1 MQHLPERYEHDRD
14 IWNACAQTYEEQ
26 IVRGHPDVTD
36 YEGFEHTLLD
46 RLVTSLCRDHG
57 RTIHLYDFGCGSGRL
72 HLDFGRRMTVEA
84 HCPPRSGYRGSIAH
98 IGGIDFSSEM
108 IELAKQKVKKAG
120 LDALLPERLSFD
132 IGSAFDVRTY
142 EGEDLPLA
150 VSVCN
155 SIGVMQGPAGAKRL
169 FESMRRYVEQRKGI
183 AVISAYKKEA
193 VATHALGNYESTL
206 DVCGQPRWIEPST
219 YASSEFLLRP
229 RYYKRAFDTD
239 TSITVDVFD
248 HSGNCIERGVS
259 LQRNQQA
266 TEKAIKSGVI
276 TTHADYHSQW
286 YSQSRFRSWM
296 RELWPEGTRWH
307 IDAAKI
313 DCMRG
318 APAQLAILDY
328 SGLFETLA
336 ARWHLKPLN

>member
-1 MQHLPERYEHDRD
+1 MQHLSERYEHDKN

-26 IVRGHPDVTD
+26 IVCGHPDVTD
-36 YEGFEHTLLD
+36 YEGFEHTFLD

-72 HLDFGRRMTVEA
+72 HLDLGQRIIAEARRPS
-84 HCPPRSGYRGSIAH
+84 HNGYRGSIAH
-98 IGGIDFSSEM
+98 IGGIDFSGEM

-120 LDALLPERLSFD
+120 LDALMPGRLSFD
-132 IGSAFDVRTY
+132 IGSAFDVRAY
-142 EGEDLPLA
+142 EGEHLPLA

-155 SIGVMQGPAGAKRL
+155 SIGVMQGPAGARRL

-206 DVCGQPRWIEPST
+206 DVCGQPRWLEPST
-219 YASSEFLLRP
+219 HASPEYVLRP
-229 RYYKRAFDTD
+229 HYYKRAFDSD
-239 TSITVDVFD
+239 AGITVDVFD
-248 HSGNCIERGVS
+248 RSGNCVERGVS

-266 TEKAIKSGVI
+266 TEKTIKSGVI
-276 TTHADYHSQW
+276 ATHADYHSQW
-286 YSQSRFRSWM
+286 YPLSRFRLWM

-307 IDAAKI
+307 IDAANI
-313 DCMRG
+313 DRMRG